1 MKFYHFQ
8 QIESTNDFAKELIKN
23 ESELVV
29 TADYQSNGK
38 GRSQRMW
45 HGDYGQNVYFSYAIN
60 HEVIPNRS
68 NYLIYQIAGS
78 LAAYYTLSEIGGQE
92 IFRLKYPNDVYAKV
106 NEGLFRKI
114 CGVLVEHTFSGEVCK
129 STVIGIGLNVNQKV
143 FSNEILEIATSLSLI
158 GYNVEVKSVID
169 KLTEILKLQLEKN
182 DEQII
187 DDWLK
192 KLNLSGK
199 KVLIVGEDGYWN
211 VLGINNDGRLVLENR
226 ESGITKKI
234 DDGNSVRYIID

>member
-1 MKFYHFQ
+1 
-8 QIESTNDFAKELIKN
+8 
-23 ESELVV
+23 
-29 TADYQSNGK
+29 
-38 GRSQRMW
+38 
-45 HGDYGQNVYFSYAIN
+45 
-60 HEVIPNRS
+60 
-68 NYLIYQIAGS
+68 
-78 LAAYYTLSEIGGQE
+78 
-92 IFRLKYPNDVYAKV
+92 
-106 NEGLFRKI
+106 
-114 CGVLVEHTFSGEVCK
+114 
-129 STVIGIGLNVNQKV
+129 
-143 FSNEILEIATSLSLI
+143 LI

-169 KLTEILKLQLEKN
+169 KLTENLKLQLGKN